1 MVLVLI
7 LMIVGSGDEECM
19 SHEEISKKLDD
30 LKSCLLEEGELHVI
44 TLGKIVQG
52 HLKFPSITDPS
63 EHALYKME
71 VLRDPSLRIKPL
83 FRVTTAN
90 GEECY
95 GELEPNGG
103 ILWLCNLCHPG
114 APQSPPPCCLCPV
127 VGGSM
132 KPTTDGRW
140 AHLTCAIWIPDVK
153 LLNKQLG
160 KLWSFLQKYD
170 VLLPLK
176 NPGSKVQE
184 CLQKCW
190 C

>member
-44 TLGKIVQG
+44 TLGKI
-52 HLKFPSITDPS
+52 FPSITDPS

-90 GEECY
+90 GEEM
-95 GELEPNGG
+95 
-103 ILWLCNLCHPG
+103 LWR
-114 APQSPPPCCLCPV
+114 
-127 VGGSM
+127 
-132 KPTTDGRW
+132 T
-140 AHLTCAIWIPDVK
+140 
-153 LLNKQLG
+153 
-160 KLWSFLQKYD
+160 
-170 VLLPLK
+170 
-176 NPGSKVQE
+176 
-184 CLQKCW
+184 
-190 C
+190 